1 MLYWLKSGQVTS
13 RQELAHRLGRNES
26 TIYRWLEKYRQGGL
40 TRLLE
45 VKVAPGIELKIK
57 GQVLEQLQ
65 QKLSQPQRLEP
76 HVGFKSYQDIH
87 SWLTQLFGLKIGYS
101 TVHRIVR
108 YQLKAKLKVP
118 RPRSRKTTKQ
128 QQATYKKTART
139 DSGNDQA
146 FCQ

>member
-1 MLYWLKSGQVTS
+1 M
-13 RQELAHRLGRNES
+13 
-26 TIYRWLEKYRQGGL
+26 
-40 TRLLE
+40 LE
-45 VKVAPGIELKIK
+45 VKVAAGIEPKIK

-87 SWLTQLFGLKIGYS
+87 SWLTQLFGLEIGYS

-118 RPRSRKTTKQ
+118 RPRLRSAHCEAIAKNNK
-128 QQATYKKTART
+128 AAA
-139 DSGNDQA
+139 SNI
-146 FCQ
+146 